1 MQRHI
6 NAECLSKKSVNGIMH
21 CCEALL
27 GITVLGPFGI
37 HLPPELEHTEKIQ
50 VFKNKRK
57 LLRFETS
64 CGMPQPLRKTIGT
77 NAGKLPWFGP

>member
-27 GITVLGPFGI
+27 GITVPGPFGI
-37 HLPPELEHTEKIQ
+37 HLPPELEHREDPG
-50 VFKNKRK
+50 V
-57 LLRFETS
+57 
-64 CGMPQPLRKTIGT
+64 
-77 NAGKLPWFGP
+77 